1 MKKIKAN
8 FNTRT
13 RTRWVYL
20 ATTGTYKRVK
30 VVTHRWSVPA
40 DDASCE
46 QMVSQA
52 HAAIANDPDY
62 TGIAHHQYLD
72 LVHTVL
78 ASIGIIRPTQ

>member
-13 RTRWVYL
+13 RRVYL
-20 ATTGTYKRVK
+20 ATTGTYKHVK
-30 VVTHRWSVPA
+30 VVRWSVPA
-40 DDASCE
+40 DDASYE

-62 TGIAHHQYLD
+62 AGIAHHQYLD

-78 ASIGIIRPTQ
+78 ASIGIIRPSQ

>member
-13 RTRWVYL
+13 RWEYVG
-20 ATTGTYKRVK
+20 TTGSYRHVK

-40 DDASCE
+40 DDASYE

-62 TGIAHHQYLD
+62 AGIAHHQYLD

-78 ASIGIIRPTQ
+78 ASIGIIRPSQ